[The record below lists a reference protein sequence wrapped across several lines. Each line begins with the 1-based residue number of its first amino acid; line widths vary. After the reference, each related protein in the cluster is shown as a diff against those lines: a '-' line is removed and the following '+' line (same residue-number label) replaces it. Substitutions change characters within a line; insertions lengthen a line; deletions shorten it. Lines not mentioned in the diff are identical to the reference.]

1 MAQTGSGERSDEMDR
16 DSTMHVDHTPHAG
29 RRLVPCETDL
39 ACGVFLLVFAGLGWW
54 FGQPLKVGTAY
65 RMGPGY
71 APMLLCWIL
80 GGFGLVL
87 CALGILRKG
96 PALERWP
103 VRPLLLVLGAMLVFA
118 IGIERAGLLLS
129 SVAAVLLAGAASPNP
144 RYREIATL
152 AAGLALGA
160 CALFPLALQLP
171 LKVLP

>member
-1 MAQTGSGERSDEMDR
+1 MAQTGPGERSDEMDR

-39 ACGVFLLVFAGLGWW
+39 VCGVFLLLFAGLGWW

-71 APMLLCWIL
+71 APMLLVWAL
-80 GGFGLVL
+80 GAFGVLL
-87 CALGILRKG
+87 CALGLLRRG
-96 PALERWP
+96 PVLERW
-103 VRPLLLVLGAMLVFA
+103 RLRSLVFVIGAMLVFA
-118 IGIERAGLLLS
+118 LSVERAGLLLS
-129 SVAAVLLAGAASPNP
+129 AAAAVLLAGAAAPSP
-144 RYREIATL
+144 RYRELSVL